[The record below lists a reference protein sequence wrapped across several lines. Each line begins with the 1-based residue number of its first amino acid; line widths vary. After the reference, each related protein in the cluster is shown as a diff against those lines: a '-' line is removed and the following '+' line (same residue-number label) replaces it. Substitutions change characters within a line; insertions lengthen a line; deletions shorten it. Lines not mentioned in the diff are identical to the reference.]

1 MGGRVGSSAQGRA
14 PHVSW
19 VVPVLAGAGCLAVAV
34 AYGLRRR
41 RLGPEDERKS
51 RRALRSPFRVS
62 TVPDE
67 LRRIGVAPGL
77 VVLEVGCGA
86 GTYLEEAAR
95 TAGRGGEAWGLE
107 PDPGQADL
115 ARSRFRAQG
124 LTAVTVDVA
133 PTDHLPYGDAGFD
146 LAYLVAKLG
155 RLHDRERTLR
165 EVSRVLKPGGRLA
178 ITEHLADS
186 HYVPA
191 SIVMR
196 SCVEAGF
203 EIADSNQGRW
213 DLTSAFR
220 KPVSAS
226 AATAVAVSPDASQ

>member
-1 MGGRVGSSAQGRA
+1 VA
-14 PHVSW
+14 W
-19 VVPVLAGAGCLAVAV
+19 LVPVVAGAGGLALAVAL
-34 AYGLRRR
+34 GLRGRR
-41 RLGPEDERKS
+41 QGAEGERTS
-51 RRALRSPFRVS
+51 RRALRSPFRAS

-107 PDPGQADL
+107 PDPEQAEF

-124 LTAVTVDVA
+124 LTTVTVDVA
-133 PTDHLPYGDAGFD
+133 PTDQLPYSDAGFD
-146 LAYLVAKLG
+146 LAYLVAMLG
-155 RLHDRERTLR
+155 RLGDREGTLR

-191 SIVMR
+191 SIVTR
-196 SCVEAGF
+196 FCVAAGF
-203 EIADSNQGRW
+203 EIADSNEGRW
-213 DLTSAFR
+213 DHTSAFR
-220 KPVSAS
+220 KPIAGAAS
-226 AATAVAVSPDASQ
+226 AAGL